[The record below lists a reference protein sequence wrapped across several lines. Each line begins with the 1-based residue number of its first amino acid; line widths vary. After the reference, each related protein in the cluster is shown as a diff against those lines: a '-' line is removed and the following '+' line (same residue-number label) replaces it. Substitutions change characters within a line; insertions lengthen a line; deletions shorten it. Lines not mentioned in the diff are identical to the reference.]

1 MKYLTIIVSCL
12 FLTGCSG
19 ILPKVNFNTPNT
31 VPQATEKAKTKDVC
45 KGQATFNQNGDMTSC
60 SKGYYASTLNY
71 EKKERKMTIVE
82 RIKSF
87 INNLMGWGFWG
98 LIALV
103 IFCPSVIGFIFGRII
118 EAVGGI
124 ANKSLKATVSAIQKT
139 RKSGKDLNTSLDAE
153 MDADVKKH
161 IAKIKDKGNIK

>member
-1 MKYLTIIVSCL
+1 
-12 FLTGCSG
+12 
-19 ILPKVNFNTPNT
+19 
-31 VPQATEKAKTKDVC
+31 
-45 KGQATFNQNGDMTSC
+45 
-60 SKGYYASTLNY
+60 
-71 EKKERKMTIVE
+71 MTIVE

-103 IFCPSVIGFIFGRII
+103 IFCPSAIGFIFGRII

-139 RKSGKDLNTSLDAE
+139 RKTGKDLNTSLDAE

-161 IAKIKDKGNIK
+161 IAKLKEKENIK

>member
-1 MKYLTIIVSCL
+1 MKFFMILITCV
-12 FLTGCSG
+12 FLSGCSL
-19 ILPKVNFNTPNT
+19 IPKVKFDTPNT

-45 KGQATFNQNGDMTSC
+45 KGQATFNDAGDILTC
-60 SKGYYASTLNY
+60 SKGYFASTQNY
-71 EKKERKMTIVE
+71 EKKERRMTIVE

-87 INNLMGWGFWG
+87 INNLIGWGFWG

-103 IFCPSVIGFIFGRII
+103 ILCPSAIGFIFGRVI

-124 ANKSLKATVSAIQKT
+124 ANKSLKATVKAIQKT
-139 RKSGKDLNTSLDAE
+139 RKNGKDLNTSLDSE

-161 IAKIKDKGNIK
+161 IATLKEKENI

>member
-1 MKYLTIIVSCL
+1 MKILMIIISCL
-12 FLTGCSG
+12 FLTGCSL
-19 ILPKVNFNTPNT
+19 IPKVSFNSPNT
-31 VPQATEKAKTKDVC
+31 VPQATEKSTVKETC
-45 KGQATFNQNGDMTSC
+45 KGETIMNENGDIVSC
-60 SKGYYASTLNY
+60 SKNYYNYEKNY
-71 EKKERKMTIVE
+71 EKKERRMTIVE

-103 IFCPSVIGFIFGRII
+103 IFCPSLIGFIFGRII

-139 RKSGKDLNTSLDAE
+139 RKTGKDLNTSLDAE

-161 IAKIKDKGNIK
+161 IAKLKEKENIK